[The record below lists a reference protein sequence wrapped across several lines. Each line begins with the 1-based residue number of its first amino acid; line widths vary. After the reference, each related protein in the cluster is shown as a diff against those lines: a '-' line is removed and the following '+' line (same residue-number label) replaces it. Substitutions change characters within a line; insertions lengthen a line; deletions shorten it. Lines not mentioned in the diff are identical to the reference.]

1 MMFRLESTDE
11 NTFSPTHRTV
21 EFSAESLDDIV
32 DQFTLFLKGSG
43 FHFNHL
49 DIVTESYDENETN
62 NDFSIDLGNFQ
73 YGYPTSYGGTPKMK
87 ANNGDK

>member
-1 MMFRLESTDE
+1 MFRLESTDE

-21 EFSAESLDDIV
+21 EFSAESLDDII

-43 FHFNHL
+43 FCFDRL
-49 DIVTESYDENETN
+49 YIITDSYDEMTTSNEFN
-62 NDFSIDLGNFQ
+62 IDLGNFQ
-73 YGYPTSYGGTPKMK
+73 YGYPTSYGSAPKMK